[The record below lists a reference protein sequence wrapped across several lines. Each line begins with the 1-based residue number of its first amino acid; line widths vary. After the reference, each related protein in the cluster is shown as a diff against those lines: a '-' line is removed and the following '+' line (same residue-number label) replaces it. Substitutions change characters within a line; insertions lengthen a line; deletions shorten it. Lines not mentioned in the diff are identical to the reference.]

1 MAVLGVTEGDL
12 QETFIHAS
20 GPGGQHVNKV
30 ATAVHLLHRPTGIAV
45 KCEQTR
51 SQAMNR
57 FWHAGSFLPTL
68 NLLKEERKE
77 DGKWPRKTT
86 FGGRNTAGHGGRNT
100 KGRESR
106 CTLPLPE

>member
-57 FWHAGSFLPTL
+57 FLARRI
-68 NLLKEERKE
+68 LLAHLESAQRGEKGGREMAKKNNIRRQKYRRARRAQHKRERKSMYA
-77 DGKWPRKTT
+77 P
-86 FGGRNTAGHGGRNT
+86 
-100 KGRESR
+100 
-106 CTLPLPE
+106 PP